1 MIVLTELRRDVFEAP
16 LITVKSSLQIHVDPF
31 YALQVLVAHV
41 ALEAVLVAVVAVAE
55 EVAVALA
62 EDFGSGDGRV
72 DAIPDRQDLADQGA
86 QTQIP
91 SAVAHVVASVEVGLG
106 EVRRPLVD
114 KDLCSHQTAVAGAAE
129 PVVVGVHAA
138 AADVDGVVV
147 AELVVVQQSTHRAV
161 TCIEHELRQHDGVLQ
176 PVLLLRGLCPR
187 LLWLYDEPTIQPY
200 SSIAFHCEESC
211 VWGRSDPH
219 LRWLAGVTSDRL
231 ILV

>member
-1 MIVLTELRRDVFEAP
+1 M
-16 LITVKSSLQIHVDPF
+16 
-31 YALQVLVAHV
+31 AHV

-62 EDFGSGDGRV
+62 EDFGSGDGPV
-72 DAIPDRQDLADQGA
+72 DAILDRQDLADQGA

-138 AADVDGVVV
+138 AADVDDVVV

-176 PVLLLRGLCPR
+176 PAPLAREPYPQ
-187 LLWLYDEPTIQPY
+187 LLWLYDGPTIRPY
-200 SSIAFHCEESC
+200 SLIASHCEESC
-211 VWGRSDPH
+211 AWGRLGRH
-219 LRWLAGVTSDRL
+219 LP
-231 ILV
+231 